1 MQLTTEQL
9 FEATASNT
17 SFSKKLAGLQL
28 AVDSTSLGEFKT
40 CPRKYL
46 LGIILGYQSRGEN
59 VHLTFGLLVHGGIE
73 RFHHAKAQGQDHD
86 SALSFAL
93 DWVLKETWDRVLGRP
108 WSSGDSNKNRLT
120 LVRTLVWYLDQYG
133 EDALVTSIRS
143 DGKPAVELSFSFDSG
158 HTSRAT
164 GEPIL
169 FCGHLD
175 RLATMNGVPYIPDCK
190 TTKHQ
195 LDPRYWAQ
203 FNPSNQFG
211 MYDLAGAVAL
221 GQPSKG
227 IIVDGMQILVNS
239 TKFARF
245 LISKDEATREEWL
258 EGAGWWLAGME
269 SCAERRSWPMNDKA
283 CSMYGG
289 CQFQEICS
297 RSPNARQ
304 QWLDAKFARRTWDP
318 LQRRGD
324 I

>member
-1 MQLTTEQL
+1 MRVEVEQL
-9 FEATASNT
+9 RIATEGNQ
-17 SFSKKLAGLQL
+17 SFSRVLPGLQI

-46 LGIILGYQSRGEN
+46 LSVVFGYQRAVEN
-59 VHLTFGLLVHGGIE
+59 VHLVFGLLVHGAIE
-73 RFHHAKAQGQDHD
+73 RFHHGKARGLSHD
-86 SALSFAL
+86 EALDFAL
-93 DWVLKETWDRVLGRP
+93 DWALRETWDKGLGRA
-108 WSSGDSNKNRLT
+108 WASGDSNKNRLT

-133 EDALVTSIRS
+133 EDALVTSIRA
-143 DGKPAVELSFSFDSG
+143 DGRPAVELSFSFESG
-158 HTSRAT
+158 YKSRLT

-190 TTKHQ
+190 TTKHS

-211 MYDLAGAVAL
+211 MYDLAGAVTL

-227 IIVDGMQILVNS
+227 IIVDGMQVLVNS
-239 TKFARF
+239 TRFARF

-258 EGAGWWLAGME
+258 EGAGWWLEGME
-269 SCAERRSWPMNDKA
+269 SCVEKKSWPMNDKA
-283 CSMYGG
+283 CDMYGG
-289 CQFQEICS
+289 CQFREICS

-304 QWLDAKFARRTWDP
+304 QWLDGSFKRRVWDP